1 MDAATLRLQLK
12 AQMANRALIYLEVY
26 EALSSEVGTERAEAI
41 MARAIYN
48 RGRSVG
54 DAFKRFAPD
63 DLVGLKDAFI
73 AGLPGGTELF
83 KPEVRRCDAEK
94 LEIKFHACPLKSAW
108 LEAGVPEHKLATL
121 CRIAGIIDNGTF
133 EAAGFRI
140 ENRTW
145 VPGETGCCNLHIT
158 PANGSAVQPLAPHAG

>member
-1 MDAATLRLQLK
+1 MDAATLKRQLK
-12 AQMANRALIYLEVY
+12 AQMANRAMIYLEAY
-26 EALSSEVGTERAEAI
+26 EALSSEVGAEQAEAI
-41 MARAIYN
+41 LARAIYN

-63 DLVGLKDAFI
+63 DLAGLRDAFI
-73 AGLPGGTELF
+73 GGLPGGTEFF

-94 LEIKFHACPLKSAW
+94 LEIKFHDCPLKAAW
-108 LEAGVPEHKLATL
+108 LEAGVPEGKLAAL

-133 EAAGFRI
+133 EAAGFTI

-145 VPGETGCCNLHIT
+145 APGEIGCCNLHIT
-158 PANGSAVQPLAPHAG
+158 PGPKA